1 VRLGNRRPKSKVAGG
16 GNGGGRGRGG
26 WGGQTLPKMMLVRAT
41 RLLMPS
47 LSGPGPLPATA
58 KR

>member
-1 VRLGNRRPKSKVAGG
+1 
-16 GNGGGRGRGG
+16 
-26 WGGQTLPKMMLVRAT
+26 MMLVRAT

>member
-1 VRLGNRRPKSKVAGG
+1 MILLGPRDTPRPTGDHD
-16 GNGGGRGRGG
+16 RGG
-26 WGGQTLPKMMLVRAT
+26 QKLPKMMLVRAT